1 MVPFPLMIPQAR
13 FACVHLAYKGENERD
28 ARVNAAT
35 AVKAAGD
42 PAGAFLIRPFD
53 DRRNMVLTGPD
64 ALRELDK
71 PKLEVFA

>member
-1 MVPFPLMIPQAR
+1 MTFPLMTPQVR
-13 FACVHLAYKGENERD
+13 FACVYVAQKGANERD
-28 ARVNAAT
+28 ARINAAT
-35 AVKAAGD
+35 AIKAAGD

-71 PKLEVFA
+71 PKLEVLA